1 MCFSKS
7 YRLLLGSR
15 LIQRMMWWVST
26 GQWCFLKLCHMS
38 PLLGDLGGPGKAKLL
53 SVSACVQHNL
63 EGKPAANN
71 SMTERSLDS
80 FLSPTA
86 GTLAASELC
95 QPIHKRKHLL
105 FIRLWRVNP
114 NWVLCLWIQI
124 VVSGVFFVL
133 FCFFLQVTKLELD
146 KKCDSWNR
154 FYLRHLGS
162 WFQMYA
168 YGYGNTVRKKKKVQ
182 SWVNIQIRNPECIP
196 AVGFLLLLAG
206 FVLRLGEVVQSIQT
220 SPT

>member
-1 MCFSKS
+1 MRESPEANVQQRSLQCLLQIECLISEQQDKPKAKFSLEQEMCFSKS

-53 SVSACVQHNL
+53 LVSACVQHNL

-105 FIRLWRVNP
+105 VHKTL
-114 NWVLCLWIQI
+114 
-124 VVSGVFFVL
+124 
-133 FCFFLQVTKLELD
+133 
-146 KKCDSWNR
+146 
-154 FYLRHLGS
+154 
-162 WFQMYA
+162 
-168 YGYGNTVRKKKKVQ
+168 
-182 SWVNIQIRNPECIP
+182 
-196 AVGFLLLLAG
+196 
-206 FVLRLGEVVQSIQT
+206 T
-220 SPT
+220 SQP